1 MPAAERAASAKPL
14 PRRLTIPQAAA
25 YLGVSEKFFRETIR
39 WEIKVTKTSPG
50 RNGRILID
58 PAELDRWE
66 ALHQEAPR

>member
-1 MPAAERAASAKPL
+1 MPAANRARADL
-14 PRRLTIPQAAA
+14 PRRLTVEQAAE
-25 YLGVSEKFFRETIR
+25 YLGVSVRYFREVVR
-39 WEIKVTKTSPG
+39 WEIVVTKTSPG